1 MYRPA
6 IILLLSVGL
15 LSHVRTS
22 GQSFDDLVVKKAIT
36 CEDVEANIP
45 ALFQRLY
52 VENKL
57 DSAQL
62 AVQYWESICGRLMG
76 VRLSQVLLQV
86 RNGHVSDP
94 LVNLD
99 LVISVKEGILTN
111 GFGIMDDY
119 PERIKQRYAYL
130 TFLRNSFIELTD
142 SFQEGSVE
150 HAICS
155 HLGGSH
161 SIFGALRNGRLG
173 ESEIQNDYSK
183 RLKEAKR
190 LNEFQFGFTAGA
202 WIPTGSLRVV
212 GSHPSFGIFGGL
224 RRHRFCIDGEYN
236 IRFAKS
242 PNDFPVRLNGNE
254 NQTILSDHHMAY
266 YIGLFTSYALISR
279 FQHELHMTASV
290 GFETIEVWKEDV
302 KRNPKSEYTSTYGIG
317 VGPEYRF
324 YFNQTTFVGF
334 RPKIIFSDYRLS
346 NTVDF
351 TGWPIMLDIR
361 LGMGTFGKKIRALNA
376 LRYPYHVKKSSFHGQ
391 RYQPMP
397 ARK

>member
-1 MYRPA
+1 MRRSA
-6 IILLLSVGL
+6 FILLLGAGL

-52 VENKL
+52 SENKL

-76 VRLSQVLLQV
+76 VRLSQVLLQI
-86 RNGHVSDP
+86 RNGDISDP

-99 LVISVKEGILTN
+99 LVINVDEGILTSDI
-111 GFGIMDDY
+111 GFLDDY
-119 PERIKQRYAYL
+119 PERIRQRYTYL
-130 TFLRNSFIELTD
+130 AFLRNSFIELTD

-155 HLGGSH
+155 HLGGSQ
-161 SIFGALRNGRLG
+161 SIFGPLRNNRLG

-183 RLKEAKR
+183 RLKEAKW
-190 LNEFQFGFTAGA
+190 LNEFQIGFTAGA
-202 WIPTGSLRVV
+202 WIPTGSLRIV
-212 GSHPSFGIFGGL
+212 GSHPSVGLFFGL
-224 RRHRFCIDGEYN
+224 RKNRFCIDGEYN

-242 PNDFPVRLNGNE
+242 PNDFPVRLNGNPD
-254 NQTILSDHHMAY
+254 QTILSDNHMAY
-266 YIGLFTSYALISR
+266 YVGLFTSYALISR
-279 FQHELHMTASV
+279 YQHELHMTASV
-290 GFETIEVWKEDV
+290 GYETIEVWKEDV
-302 KRNPKSEYTSTYGIG
+302 QRNPKSEYTSTYGIG

-324 YFNQTTFVGF
+324 YFNESAFIGF
-334 RPKIIFSDYRLS
+334 RPRVIFSDYLLS

-351 TGWPIMLDIR
+351 TGWPIMLDLR
-361 LGMGTFGKKIRALNA
+361 LGIGGSGKKTRALHA
-376 LRYPYHVKKSSFHGQ
+376 LRYPYHVRKSSFRGQ
-391 RYQPMP
+391 RNKPMP